1 MEHVKPR
8 ELPVPAGIIEHAK
21 EHFEMELM
29 DMRCPVIEIITL
41 NQEGEEMLEWLLY
54 EYYYDIYYKTGLCRN
69 FTYQEEMYMA
79 VLIDLYD

>member
-1 MEHVKPR
+1 MEHVKPK
-8 ELPVPAGIIEHAK
+8 ELPLPAGIIEHAK

-41 NQEGEEMLEWLLY
+41 NQEGEEMLEWLY
-54 EYYYDIYYKTGLCRN
+54 EYYYEYYYKTGLCRN

>member
-1 MEHVKPR
+1 MEKERPR
-8 ELPVPAGIIEHAK
+8 ELPLPAGIIEHAK
-21 EHFEMELM
+21 EHFEMKLM

-69 FTYQEEMYMA
+69 FTYKEEMYMA

>member
-1 MEHVKPR
+1 MEKERPR
-8 ELPVPAGIIEHAK
+8 ELPLPAGIIEHAK
-21 EHFEMELM
+21 EHFEMKLM